1 MVKIA
6 GSKMTK
12 LRYFFFKNLPILR
25 SKISMAISA
34 SILQDITED
43 SRTYNGKE
51 RTLSN
56 S

>member
-12 LRYFFFKNLPILR
+12 LRYFFYLPILR
-25 SKISMAISA
+25 SKIAMAISA
-34 SILQDITED
+34 SILQDITQD

>member
-12 LRYFFFKNLPILR
+12 LRFFL
-25 SKISMAISA
+25 KITHTSLEIAMAISA
-34 SILQDITED
+34 SILQDKTQE

>member
-6 GSKMTK
+6 GSRLTK
-12 LRYFFFKNLPILR
+12 LRFFNLPILR
-25 SKISMAISA
+25 SKIATAISA
-34 SILQDITED
+34 FILKDITQET
-43 SRTYNGKE
+43 RTYNGKE

>member
-12 LRYFFFKNLPILR
+12 LRYFFKNLPILR
-25 SKISMAISA
+25 SKIAMAISA
-34 SILQDITED
+34 SILQDITQE

>member
-12 LRYFFFKNLPILR
+12 LRFFNLPILR
-25 SKISMAISA
+25 SKIAMAIA
-34 SILQDITED
+34 HLFWDITQE